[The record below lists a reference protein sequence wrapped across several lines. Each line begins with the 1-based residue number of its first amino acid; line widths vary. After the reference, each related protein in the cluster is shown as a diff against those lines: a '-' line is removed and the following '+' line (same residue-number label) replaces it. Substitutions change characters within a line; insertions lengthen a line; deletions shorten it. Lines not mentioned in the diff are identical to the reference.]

1 LQINRLN
8 LKVFLFLIALF
19 ALVLLLLITIPNLPL
34 NVSFE
39 SLAHFN
45 HFIDAKPVF
54 SFFVFLLFYTAIC
67 SVPFP
72 LISIFTLGAGYFF
85 GFTYGLLLT
94 SFGSAIG
101 GLILFLFA
109 RRFIS
114 TKLITQLVKRFPK
127 VKPILQ
133 SDDIYI
139 ATGIRFIPGLP
150 FFLPSL
156 VFSITSIS
164 AIKFYISTQLGLLV
178 TMAVYINAGAA
189 LSELDNNIN
198 NLFSFKLVASMVFIA
213 VLPMLYKA
221 FEIVR
226 NKKLN
231 PAN

>member
-1 LQINRLN
+1 MQINHLN
-8 LKVFLFLIALF
+8 LKVFLLFIALF
-19 ALVLLLLITIPNLPL
+19 AIVLFFLIPKLPL
-34 NVSFE
+34 NLNIE
-39 SLAHFN
+39 SLARFN
-45 HFIDAKPVF
+45 HVIDARPVF

-85 GFTYGLLLT
+85 GFAYGLLLT

-114 TKLITQLVKRFPK
+114 TKLITLLVKRFPK

-178 TMAVYINAGAA
+178 TMAIYINAGAA

-226 NKKLN
+226 NKKLK